1 MRAEKDVAESIKT
14 GNRPESLKADGDWS
28 SIFSYH
34 PMDVEAER
42 AEGIYYYDVDG
53 NRYIDAS
60 GGPFAFTLPH
70 GDPRMKKA
78 ITDQMDKFTHMHP
91 TLASRPIADL
101 CAKIA
106 TITPP
111 HLNTTYLVSG
121 GSEAVET
128 GIKAARQH
136 HVANGN
142 QEKYKVISNYQSYH
156 GMTLATQGLSGN
168 PSYEKY
174 YGPMMTKWPHI
185 HQYSDHDK
193 PEGMSREEWG
203 LKCAQRLEKA
213 IYFEGPRTV
222 AAYIVT
228 PHGCGSD
235 YGVVAPKEYWQEIRR
250 ICDLYDVLLIA
261 DEVVTGFGRTGKWF
275 AMEHFGVEADIM
287 TTAKGISGCYIP
299 LGAVMVSDKI
309 TEPFSEGK
317 ANFVHGFTNSGN
329 ALACAA
335 GLQSIGI
342 LEDDNLVENARDTGK
357 HLFSHK
363 DRLLAHPTVADARGW
378 GMFMT
383 LELVESKESGEYFEI
398 GRGAEGAFQSI
409 SLKNG
414 LAFFGTLYGPSR
426 EPLFKR
432 GVPLNISPPLSITPD
447 QIDDLVD
454 RLDNTL
460 YEWEAEMGVS

>member
-1 MRAEKDVAESIKT
+1 MRAEKEVSKSIKA
-14 GNRPESLKADGDWS
+14 GNRPESLKPEGDWS
-28 SIFSYH
+28 SICSYH

-42 AEGIYYYDVDG
+42 AAGIYYYDVDG

-60 GGPFAFTLPH
+60 GGPFAFTLQH

-309 TEPFSEGK
+309 NEPFSEGK

-432 GVPLNISPPLSITPD
+432 GVPLNISPPLSIRPD

-460 YEWEAEMGVS
+460 YEWEAEMGIS